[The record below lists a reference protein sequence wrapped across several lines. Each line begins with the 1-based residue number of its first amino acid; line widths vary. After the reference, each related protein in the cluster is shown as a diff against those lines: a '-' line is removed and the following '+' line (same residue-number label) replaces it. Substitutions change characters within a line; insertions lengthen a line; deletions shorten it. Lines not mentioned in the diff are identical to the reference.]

1 MSLGASSTTTS
12 PRVAAI
18 DIGTNTVLMLVAER
32 REGEVVALEEHAEI
46 TRLGAGVDRTKRLDP
61 EAVQRTLDALERY
74 AARARAL
81 GVTAIAAVATSAA
94 RDATNGPDF
103 QARAAAI
110 LGGDVSVASGGREA
124 ILTFRG
130 ALGGLGLTDGARAAV
145 IDVGGGSTELVVGEV
160 RGAIA
165 WAHSYDVGSVR
176 LTERHV
182 HEDPPSGEA
191 LEAVRADARATF
203 ATPTPPIGAGHAPLD
218 AVVAIAGTATT
229 YAAIDLGLVD
239 YAAAPPHGHVLDL
252 ARIEALVRELAAVP
266 LDARRARAGL
276 EPKRADVIVAGGL
289 VLAEAARA
297 LAAGRVVVSD
307 RGVRWGLAEELLRPQ
322 E

>member
-1 MSLGASSTTTS
+1 MSEPRGLATATS

-32 REGEVVALEEHAEI
+32 REGEVVAIEEHAEI

-61 EAVQRTLDALERY
+61 AAVERTLDALRRY

-81 GVTAIAAVATSAA
+81 GVSSIAAVATSAA
-94 RDATNGPDF
+94 RDAANGPDF
-103 QARAAAI
+103 QSRAAEI
-110 LGGDVSVASGGREA
+110 LGGDVGVASGGREA

-130 ALGGLGLTDGARAAV
+130 ALGGLGLAAGARVAV
-145 IDVGGGSTELVVGEV
+145 IDVGGGSTELVIGAV
-160 RGAIA
+160 RGDIA

-182 HEDPPSGEA
+182 HDDPPSRAA
-191 LEAVRADARATF
+191 LDAVRADARATF
-203 ATPTPPIGAGHAPLD
+203 ASPLPPFGSGALD
-218 AVVAIAGTATT
+218 AVIAIAGTATT

-239 YAAAPPHGHVLDL
+239 YASAPPHGHALALD
-252 ARIEALVRELAAVP
+252 RVEGLVVELASVP
-266 LDARRARAGL
+266 LEARRVRAGL

-297 LAAGRVVVSD
+297 LGASRVIVSD
-307 RGVRWGLAEELLRPQ
+307 RGVRWGLAEELARPQ